1 MPRAP
6 GWSPEGHLS
15 DREEDSLRKVT
26 LIPRTP
32 QCQAPVDIT
41 DIEVKSFLVILQPLT
56 KTQSCEATLR
66 RDYVIVQPIH
76 RTVVLDEPTPMFP
89 LRIIER
95 TGHDNPPQL
104 RETFPAPTVLSR
116 FERST
121 QSQIMSNL
129 IEPTRRGASMYAE
142 DFAANLKTFYP
153 RFHKK
158 STEST
163 QKTAEQLREQLR
175 NFLKQ
180 ELAINTMENY
190 GRTMAEFDRFLEVNE
205 LPPTNYAASLF
216 IVDLFYDDKRRESL
230 SISGIYQYAKEIS
243 AACNGKDRQP
253 EGWESQGDMYLKKV
267 KRILY
272 NMGAEIPNKHA
283 KPMTRDHAYLVLT
296 IRGWKEEERMVVFA
310 MWMTASRDV
319 DILALNCADC
329 RLETEGGDL
338 LIVFEWRPKESAT
351 GPGSGR
357 TKNNAGKV
365 LTCVVN
371 ARENTQRLWKYMES
385 RKKKNRSFT
394 DLSESEVIQLL
405 KRLDPEYT
413 GHSPK
418 RGALN
423 HLGRCKV
430 GFEMIGR
437 MARHHQ
443 PARDLPRH
451 TQVYLEP
458 EILGLM
464 GRTQDVTKLL

>member
-1 MPRAP
+1 MDIADTK
-6 GWSPEGHLS
+6 EKF
-15 DREEDSLRKVT
+15 SL
-26 LIPRTP
+26 I
-32 QCQAPVDIT
+32 
-41 DIEVKSFLVILQPLT
+41 ILQPLT
-56 KTQSCEATLR
+56 ETQSCEATPR
-66 RDYVIVQPIH
+66 RELAVVKPIQ
-76 RTVVLDEPTPMFP
+76 RTVVLNEPLQVFP
-89 LRIIER
+89 LKAIER
-95 TGHDNPPQL
+95 SGHDNTPPP
-104 RETFPAPTVLSR
+104 REIFPAPTVLAR
-116 FERST
+116 FERTT
-121 QSQIMSNL
+121 QAQIIHNPIFSDPGLMEQP
-129 IEPTRRGASMYAE
+129 IRRGANMYAE
-142 DFAANLKTFYP
+142 DFATNLRAFYP
-153 RFHKK
+153 KFHKK
-158 STEST
+158 STVSIH
-163 QKTAEQLREQLR
+163 KTAEQLREQLR

-180 ELAINTMENY
+180 ELALNTMENY

-230 SISGIYQYAKEIS
+230 SITGIYQYAKEIS

-283 KPMTRDHAYLVLT
+283 KPMTRDHAYSVLT
-296 IRGWKEEERMVVFA
+296 IRGWREEERMVVFA

-329 RLETEGGDL
+329 RLETEGVDL
-338 LIVFEWRPKESAT
+338 LIVFEWRPRESAT

-371 ARENTQRLWKYMES
+371 ARENTQRLWKYMET
-385 RKKKNRSFT
+385 RKKKSRAFT
-394 DLSESEVIQLL
+394 DLSESQVIELL